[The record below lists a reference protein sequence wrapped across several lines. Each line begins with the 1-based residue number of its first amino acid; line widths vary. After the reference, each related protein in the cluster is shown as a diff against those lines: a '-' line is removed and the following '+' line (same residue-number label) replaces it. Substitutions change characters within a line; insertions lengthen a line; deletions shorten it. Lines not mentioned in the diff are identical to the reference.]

1 MDNIYQGA
9 HSYNVYY
16 DDRYGAAR
24 SNTAFVIR
32 ANSEHEATEKFK
44 TQVDAGKNGAKVVNV
59 VKIS

>member
-24 SNTAFVIR
+24 SNASFVIR
-32 ANSEHEATEKFK
+32 ANSEYEAAEKFK
-44 TQVDAGKNGAKVVNV
+44 TQVDPGKNGATVVKVVKV
-59 VKIS
+59 S